1 AEVLLGVNDE
11 AVLFLLGKLS
21 GSVDDILDQRCQL
34 HGLWIELE
42 LFRLDLRQVEHL
54 VDEAKKVSPSA
65 VHALQWLLR
74 LFCSEARRVFDH
86 HLGQTDDGI
95 ERRAQLVAHAGDELR
110 LVLAGLLELSVFLL
124 DFVEQPHVLD
134 RDGRLVSKR
143 TDQLDLLFGEGSRFG
158 PGQSQDANRD
168 AVAQHRHTEHGAEPA
183 QLLGLSPS
191 IFWVGRHI
199 GDMYNLTFQQSS
211 SHDRA
216 PLRYHRES
224 THIFEELRREAI
236 RLGGKEDSA
245 CLTGNGGFVGL
256 AQLSSRF
263 NERLQHR
270 LEGKRRAGGHLE
282 HVGGGGLLLQRLAQ
296 LVEQARVL
304 DGNDGLGGE
313 TRDQLDLFFG
323 KRPHLSTID
332 DDGPDRFI
340 VLQHRNRDQRANAGD
355 IDCGNRQGVAVEI
368 GSACTKVGYLDR
380 PPGLRGA
387 DEADLRVGMI
397 YSARSQL
404 LQVGLGQWAVERRG
418 PVALSL
424 AHSQRAVAGFAQ
436 PRGVREHGSKDRFQ
450 LAARTRDDAQ
460 HFRCCRLLLQ
470 RLA

>member
-74 LFCSEARRVFDH
+74 LFCAEARRVFDH
-86 HLGQTDDGI
+86 HLGQSDDGV

-216 PLRYHRES
+216 SLRYHRES

-270 LEGKRRAGGHLE
+270 LEVKRRAADDLE

-296 LVEQARVL
+296 LVEQTGIL
-304 DGNDGLGGE
+304 DRDDGLGGE
-313 TRDQLDLFFG
+313 VFGQLDLFIG
-323 KRPHLSTID
+323 EW
-332 DDGPDRFI
+332 PDFFA
-340 VLQHRNRDQRANAGD
+340 VNADAAHQLAFLQHRHNDQRP
-355 IDCGNRQGVAVEI
+355 
-368 GSACTKVGYLDR
+368 ST
-380 PPGLRGA
+380 
-387 DEADLRVGMI
+387 
-397 YSARSQL
+397 SQL
-404 LQVGLGQWAVERRG
+404 DKPNRGRLTLEVGLLLSNVSD
-418 PVALSL
+418 ALY
-424 AHSQRAVAGFAQ
+424 
-436 PRGVREHGSKDRFQ
+436 
-450 LAARTRDDAQ
+450 
-460 HFRCCRLLLQ
+460 LLGCG
-470 RLA
+470 